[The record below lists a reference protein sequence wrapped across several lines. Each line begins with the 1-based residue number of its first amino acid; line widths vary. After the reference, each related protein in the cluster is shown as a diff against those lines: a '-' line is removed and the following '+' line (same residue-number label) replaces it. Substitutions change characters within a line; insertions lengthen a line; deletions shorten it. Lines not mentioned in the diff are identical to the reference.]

1 MRSYRRGR
9 IVEDTNLGRTKLR
22 SFCRLRICLLYIC
35 MRAGFVCRLR
45 ICLLYICMRAGFVCR
60 LRICLLYICMRA
72 AGLVCAHQINFFNK
86 TLFMFYLVCV
96 LNVRAG
102 CVFVRFKIRA
112 WLFKKGGVLDG
123 FRGWGVLSPPP
134 LIVYICY

>member
-35 MRAGFVCRLR
+35 MRA
-45 ICLLYICMRAGFVCR
+45 AGF
-60 LRICLLYICMRA
+60 
-72 AGLVCAHQINFFNK
+72 VCAHQINFFNK

-123 FRGWGVLSPPP
+123 FRGWGVLYPPP
-134 LIVYICY
+134 HSLHMLLTLMFCTKCVFVF